1 MRYGVFVRG
10 RALTALVLAALL
22 AAADLAHK
30 ASASTPPW
38 AYHAR
43 STAWVALSLALL
55 GAVAALTRIPSLSVA
70 AGAGILAGGV
80 LGNLVSGVLNGL
92 AVPDPIV
99 VATGSGVAAFN
110 LADIFVFT
118 GILSLTVALFVTTIR
133 HRDSLRPPR
142 DWERGLR
149 RRS

>member
-1 MRYGVFVRG
+1 M
-10 RALTALVLAALL
+10 LVLAALL

-30 ASASTPPW
+30 ASTQTPPW

-43 STAWVALSLALL
+43 SAAWVALSLALL
-55 GAVAALTRIPSLSVA
+55 GAVLALTRIPSLLVA
-70 AGAGILAGGV
+70 ACAGVLAGGV
-80 LGNLVSGVLNGL
+80 LGNLVSGALHAW

-99 VATGSGVAAFN
+99 VATGYGIAAFN
-110 LADIFVFT
+110 LADVFVLT
-118 GILSLTVALFVTTIR
+118 GILSLTSALVVTTVR
-133 HRDSLRPPR
+133 HRESLRPPR